1 MLLKFIYYKYIT
13 TKKLKPTTDGT
24 FLMQKI
30 INETKLDFDD
40 VLIRPKRSTLNSRS
54 EVNLIRTFKF
64 AHSPRELNC
73 VPLMVANMDT
83 VGTIPMGRS
92 LSIHQSITCLHKHYD
107 EDVLVNLFVK
117 PTDYFWYSTGT
128 SKKDIEKLER
138 VFNTIKHSQGYI
150 PNVCLDVANGYTE
163 QFVKTA
169 AHIRKL
175 FPEIIIMAGN
185 VVTQEMVEE
194 LIIHGKVDIV
204 KVGIGS
210 GSVCTTRLKTGVG
223 YPQLSAVM
231 ECADAAHGLGGHI
244 CSDGGCKVVGDIC
257 KAFGGNAD
265 FVMLGSMFAGADEC
279 EGEWK
284 YEYKMRSGGWQPF
297 DPQSSD
303 VEKRKVSL
311 QYYGMSS
318 KNAMDKHHDGVA
330 NYRTAEGKCVTVPYK
345 GHAIDILQ
353 DIYGGLRSACTY
365 VGANKIKDFGKKTT
379 FIQVNNTHN
388 KVYEK

>member
-1 MLLKFIYYKYIT
+1 
-13 TKKLKPTTDGT
+13 
-24 FLMQKI
+24 MQKI

-54 EVNLIRTFKF
+54 EVDLIRTFRF
-64 AHSPRELNC
+64 VHSTRELSC
-73 VPLMVANMDT
+73 VPIMVANMDT
-83 VGTIPMGRS
+83 VGTLHMAMS
-92 LSIHQSITCLHKHYD
+92 LAEHKAITCLHKHYD
-107 EDVLVNLFVK
+107 IDDLVNFYCDNGSNKNLVF
-117 PTDYFWYSTGT
+117 YSTGT
-128 SKKDIEKLER
+128 SKKDIEKLEK
-138 VFNTIKHSQGYI
+138 VFNTIKLSEGYL

-175 FPEIIIMAGN
+175 FPEIILMAGN

-244 CSDGGCKVVGDIC
+244 CSDGGCKVVGDVC
-257 KAFGGNAD
+257 KAFGGNSD
-265 FVMLGSMFAGADEC
+265 FVMLGSIFAGCDEC
-279 EGEWK
+279 EGDWT

-297 DPQSSD
+297 DPGGLD
-303 VEKRKVSL
+303 HEKRKVSL
-311 QYYGMSS
+311 KYYGMSS
-318 KNAMDKHHDGVA
+318 KDAMNKHHDGVA
-330 NYRTAEGKCVTVPYK
+330 KYRTAEGKSVTVPYK
-345 GHAIDILQ
+345 GLASDIIQ
-353 DIYGGLRSACTY
+353 DIYGGIRSACTY
-365 VGANKIKDFGKKTT
+365 IGANKIKDFGKKTT

-388 KVYEK
+388 KIYE

>member
-1 MLLKFIYYKYIT
+1 
-13 TKKLKPTTDGT
+13 
-24 FLMQKI
+24 MQKI

-54 EVNLIRTFKF
+54 EVDLLRTFTF
-64 AHSPRELNC
+64 ANSPRGLNC
-73 VPLMVANMDT
+73 VPIMVANMDT
-83 VGTIPMGRS
+83 VGTI
-92 LSIHQSITCLHKHYD
+92 SIGKSFSAHNGITCLHKHYD
-107 EDVLVNLFVK
+107 EDVLVNLWANK
-117 PTDYFWYSTGT
+117 STDYIWYSTGT

-138 VFNTIKHSQGYI
+138 VFNTIKLSQGYI

-175 FPEIIIMAGN
+175 FPEIILMAGN

-223 YPQLSAVM
+223 YPQLSAIM

-257 KAFGGNAD
+257 KAFGGNSD
-265 FVMLGSMFAGADEC
+265 FVMLGSMFAGCDEC

-284 YEYKMRSGGWQPF
+284 YEYKAGLPEKNFWQPV
-297 DPQSSD
+297 DPGYAT
-303 VEKRKVSL
+303 ERRKVSL
-311 QYYGMSS
+311 KYYGMSS
-318 KNAMDKHHDGVA
+318 KDAMDKHHDGVA
-330 NYRTAEGKCVTVPYK
+330 KYRTVEGKAVTVPYK
-345 GHAIDILQ
+345 GLVSEIIQ

-365 VGANKIKDFGKKTT
+365 IGANKIKDFGKKTT

-388 KVYEK
+388 KIYEKN

>member
-1 MLLKFIYYKYIT
+1 
-13 TKKLKPTTDGT
+13 
-24 FLMQKI
+24 MQKI

-40 VLIRPKRSTLNSRS
+40 VLIRPKRSTLKSRS
-54 EVNLIRTFKF
+54 EVELVRSFKF

-73 VPLMVANMDT
+73 VPVIAANMDT
-83 VGTIPMGRS
+83 VGTVNMGKS
-92 LSIHQSITCLHKHYD
+92 LSSLGAITCLHKHYD
-107 EDVLVNLFVK
+107 EDTLVNVFVK
-117 PTDYFWYSTGT
+117 PTDLIWYSTGT

-138 VFNTIKHSQGYI
+138 VFNTIQKSNGYL

-169 AHIRKL
+169 SHIRKL
-175 FPEIIIMAGN
+175 FPEIILMAGN

-223 YPQLSAVM
+223 YPQLSAIM
-231 ECADAAHGLGGHI
+231 ECSDAAHGLGGHI

-257 KAFGGNAD
+257 KAFGGGSD
-265 FVMLGSMFAGADEC
+265 FLMLGSMFAGTDEC

-284 YEYKMRSGGWQPF
+284 YEYQTSLGSWQPI
-297 DPQSSD
+297 DPKND
-303 VEKRKVSL
+303 NPKRKISL
-311 QYYGMSS
+311 KYYGMSS
-318 KNAMDKHHDGVA
+318 KDAMDKHHNGVA
-330 NYRTAEGKCVTVPYK
+330 KYRTAEGKCVTVPYK
-345 GHAIDILQ
+345 GLAVDTLL

-365 VGANKIKDFGKKTT
+365 VGATKIKDFGKKTT

>member
-1 MLLKFIYYKYIT
+1 
-13 TKKLKPTTDGT
+13 
-24 FLMQKI
+24 MQKI

-40 VLIRPKRSTLNSRS
+40 VLIRPKRSTLKSRS
-54 EVNLIRTFKF
+54 EVNLVRTFKF
-64 AHSPRELNC
+64 AHSPRELSC
-73 VPLMVANMDT
+73 VPIMVANMDT
-83 VGTIPMGRS
+83 VGTIPMAKS
-92 LSIHQSITCLHKHYD
+92 LIPHQAITCLHKHYD
-107 EDVLVNLFVK
+107 ADNIINFYLENTTYKDLVF
-117 PTDYFWYSTGT
+117 YSIGT
-128 SKKDIEKLER
+128 SKKDIDKFLGITNILK
-138 VFNTIKHSQGYI
+138 VQGFKT
-150 PNVCLDVANGYTE
+150 PNICLDVANGYTE

-169 AHIRKL
+169 SHLRLL
-175 FPEIIIMAGN
+175 FPDSIIMAGN
-185 VVTQEMVEE
+185 VVTPEMVEE

-223 YPQLSAVM
+223 YPQLSAIM

-257 KAFGGNAD
+257 KAFGANSD
-265 FVMLGSMFAGADEC
+265 FVMLGSMFAGVDEC

-297 DPQSSD
+297 DPGDSNT
-303 VEKRKVSL
+303 EKRKVSL
-311 QYYGMSS
+311 KYYGMSS

-345 GHAIDILQ
+345 GLVSETIQ

-365 VGANKIKDFGKKTT
+365 IGATKIKDFAKKTT
-379 FIQVNNTHN
+379 FIMVNNTHN
-388 KVYEK
+388 RIYEK